1 MYVLCADSAA
11 ECFYVEYVGI
21 YHSFAFLILHVAGFL
36 WVLFPFFL
44 KNFLEWLFEVDPLAK
59 CVCLVGWLVGCC
71 GVVFVLQYSGWSQR
85 PTLLQLCTHSS
96 EYLYFTFILK
106 RYFSW
111 IQNSV
116 LTTVFFWHFRKCLCI
131 FILAAMVSVEKAT
144 AFASLFPIRN
154 LSVSLV
160 VLSFLSL
167 SFGWFQC
174 LLALSGC
181 EFLLFIL
188 FGICWASAPVRIE
201 AWGDSTEI

>member
-1 MYVLCADSAA
+1 MLCADSAA
-11 ECFYVEYVGI
+11 SVLCRVCWYLPLLCLSHLSWCRLLMGLV
-21 YHSFAFLILHVAGFL
+21 SFLFEELSWMIVWGGSTGNVCVFGWLFVVGFL
-36 WVLFPFFL
+36 F
-44 KNFLEWLFEVDPLAK
+44 
-59 CVCLVGWLVGCC
+59 
-71 GVVFVLQYSGWSQR
+71 FVLQYSGWSQK

-96 EYLYFTFILK
+96 ECLYFTFILK

-116 LTTVFFWHFRKCLCI
+116 LTTAFFWHFRKCLCI
-131 FILAAMVSVEKAT
+131 FLLAAMVSVEKAT

-188 FGICWASAPVRIE
+188 LGICWASAPVRIE

>member
-1 MYVLCADSAA
+1 MVQASYGS
-11 ECFYVEYVGI
+11 CFL
-21 YHSFAFLILHVAGFL
+21 SFWRTFLNDCLRWIH
-36 WVLFPFFL
+36 WQCM
-44 KNFLEWLFEVDPLAK
+44 
-59 CVCLVGWLVGCC
+59 CVWLVGCY
-71 GVVFVLQYSGWSQR
+71 GVFVFVLQYSGWSQR
-85 PTLLQLCTHSS
+85 PTLLQLCNHSS
-96 EYLYFTFILK
+96 EHLYFTFILR

-131 FILAAMVSVEKAT
+131 FLLAAMVSVEKAT

-188 FGICWASAPVRIE
+188 LGICWASAPVRIE

>member
-1 MYVLCADSAA
+1 MFLCRVCRYLPLLCLSHPSWCRFLMGD
-11 ECFYVEYVGI
+11 V
-21 YHSFAFLILHVAGFL
+21 SFLSEELPWMIVWGGSTGK
-36 WVLFPFFL
+36 V
-44 KNFLEWLFEVDPLAK
+44 
-59 CVCLVGWLVGCC
+59 CVFGWLVGCC